1 MVLKARIQNGQLIAQ
16 APPGYPEG
24 TELEIE
30 LVDDFEDG
38 MSEEEIN
45 ELNRRLEVSRR
56 QMEAGQYVPAE
67 QVIAKLRA
75 RLK

>member
-1 MVLKARIQNGQLIAQ
+1 MVLKARIQNGQLVAE

-24 TELEIE
+24 TELQI
-30 LVDDFEDG
+30 
-38 MSEEEIN
+38 

-67 QVIAKLRA
+67 QVLAKLRA